1 MKKINIYNKET
12 NSRPSVLHA
21 NGMSKSRQK
30 CANLARA
37 RGEKDLE
44 LYDVWGKI
52 LQMYENFIP
61 EKKPLREDLTIVTW
75 KGGKYRNVD
84 TILEKSCR
92 KFGVDLLIL
101 DWPDH
106 IPAFWEASK
115 AKVYNTL
122 NDINTGKIKTKY
134 MMAMDASDVLFLK
147 HPNEIF
153 EDYLDRFRGKKSAW
167 CTEAND
173 WPRFD
178 LKKYVHNDIL
188 DEYLIK
194 VSNRDKE
201 RAKIHGSRFSFIN
214 VGCVIGETKELK
226 EFYETSYNIFKD
238 IETNDQAMGRIA
250 QYILGDENHI
260 GDYNCEIFQ
269 CLYDVNLDTLILE

>member
-1 MKKINIYNKET
+1 MIKNLET
-12 NSRPSVLHA
+12 NSTPSVIHG
-21 NGMSKSRQK
+21 NGMSKYPHK
-30 CANLARA
+30 CGNNAKK
-37 RGEKDLE
+37 RGETNIRS
-44 LYDVWGKI
+44 YDVWTKMLEI
-52 LQMYENFIP
+52 HENIKP
-61 EKKPLREDLTIVTW
+61 KKKKLREDLTIVTW

-92 KFGVDLLIL
+92 KWGVKLLVL

-106 IPAFWEASK
+106 IPQFWEASK

-122 NDINTGKIKTKY
+122 NEIDSGKIGTKY

-147 HPNEIF
+147 HPNDIF
-153 EDYLDRFRGKKSAW
+153 EEYLEKFPGKKSIW

-178 LKKYVHNDIL
+178 LKKYVHSEVL
-188 DEYLIK
+188 DKFLTK
-194 VSNRDKE
+194 VSNKDKE
-201 RAKIHGSRFSFIN
+201 RAREHGSRFAFIN
-214 VGCVIGETKELK
+214 VGCVIGETKELRT
-226 EFYETSYNIFKD
+226 FYETSYNMFKD
-238 IETNDQAMGRIA
+238 VETNDQAMGRIS

-269 CLYDVNLDTLILE
+269 CLYDVNLDTIEVK